1 MQNLFAIGQEKQLY
15 GETLP
20 SMLNPLGLWKRAA
33 ALIGRIQTLLIADFL
48 NYLAITNQ
56 VYLSGTSDDSKKKL

>member
-1 MQNLFAIGQEKQLY
+1 MELHNRTLGQWLEH
-15 GETLP
+15 
-20 SMLNPLGLWKRAA
+20 W
-33 ALIGRIQTLLIADFL
+33 ADFL

>member
-1 MQNLFAIGQEKQLY
+1 
-15 GETLP
+15 
-20 SMLNPLGLWKRAA
+20 MLNPLGLWKRAA